1 MALFHSTTKVISRS
15 KGRSSVAAAAY
26 RSGEKIKNERDGIT
40 HDFTH
45 KGGVVY
51 SEIVL
56 PENAPERY
64 KDRSILWNEVEQK
77 ENRKDAQTAREV
89 ELALPVELNRA
100 EQIQLLQ
107 DYVKENFVDRG
118 MIADFSIHAGHG
130 HDKSREH
137 EQDSDIKTE
146 NPHAHIMLTMREVT
160 PAGFGNKNREWNDN
174 ANVIEWRKDW
184 AERCNREY
192 EKKSLDLRIDHRS
205 YAEQGVEREPTIHM
219 GAAFK
224 LEQRGIQTEKGDFN
238 RGVEQGNAAYQKGLE
253 VLQRE
258 ITDLRQQRAAPTAQ
272 EIVGRLNEIEL
283 QSQRLAVESQR
294 LQQQRWDWRAA
305 VERVEG
311 AEERSQKARQR
322 VERYDKQLG
331 QLQEERGQLGLFAGK
346 QKRELDSKI
355 ERLQQIR
362 EQAVWT
368 YQQDRAEYEQLK
380 GQQSQRPEPVGNH
393 QREQE
398 IGRQLE
404 QLKEEYIALNRQA
417 DRRPDGAEIRER
429 HRAGRNALQGK
440 ERPQT
445 VKEDLAAAKARV
457 DLHNSLLPPGRGR
470 VRERDRGLE
479 R

>member
-26 RSGEKIKNERDGIT
+26 RSGERIKNERDGIT

-192 EKKSLDLRIDHRS
+192 KK
-205 YAEQGVEREPTIHM
+205 
-219 GAAFK
+219 
-224 LEQRGIQTEKGDFN
+224 
-238 RGVEQGNAAYQKGLE
+238 
-253 VLQRE
+253 
-258 ITDLRQQRAAPTAQ
+258 
-272 EIVGRLNEIEL
+272 
-283 QSQRLAVESQR
+283 
-294 LQQQRWDWRAA
+294 
-305 VERVEG
+305 
-311 AEERSQKARQR
+311 KALI
-322 VERYDKQLG
+322 YG
-331 QLQEERGQLGLFAGK
+331 
-346 QKRELDSKI
+346 
-355 ERLQQIR
+355 
-362 EQAVWT
+362 
-368 YQQDRAEYEQLK
+368 
-380 GQQSQRPEPVGNH
+380 
-393 QREQE
+393 
-398 IGRQLE
+398 
-404 QLKEEYIALNRQA
+404 
-417 DRRPDGAEIRER
+417 
-429 HRAGRNALQGK
+429 
-440 ERPQT
+440 
-445 VKEDLAAAKARV
+445 
-457 DLHNSLLPPGRGR
+457 
-470 VRERDRGLE
+470 
-479 R
+479 